1 MKNRK
6 RFLSL
11 LLGACVALSSLSA
24 ALPDPV
30 HQDKTVNKDV
40 VVLLHGLGRS
50 KTAMWLLASRLQDA
64 GFLVE
69 RIGYR
74 SLTQSPDEI
83 VTDVSRKIDACCAGH
98 RQNVHFGGHSL
109 GGLLIRAYLQ
119 EHRVEN
125 LGRVVLIGTPNQG
138 TALVDNFRGNWLF
151 QLLGPTTAALGT
163 DGASLPN
170 RLSEPYYPVGV
181 IAGVNDSGRNDHL
194 LPGRDDGLVPVE
206 STKLEGMSDFTE
218 VESGHSMMRYDN
230 KVARQVVAFLKRG
243 KFLHKDGE
251 RSDGAFP
258 DSEARSM

>member
-11 LLGACVALSSLSA
+11 LLGASVALSSLSA

-64 GFLVE
+64 GFHVE

-98 RQNVHFGGHSL
+98 RQKVHFVGHSL

-119 EHRVEN
+119 EHRVDH
-125 LGRVVLIGTPNQG
+125 LGRVVLIGTPNHG
-138 TALVDNFRGNWLF
+138 TELVDSFRDSCLF

-163 DGASLPN
+163 DS
-170 RLSEPYYPVGV
+170 
-181 IAGVNDSGRNDHL
+181 
-194 LPGRDDGLVPVE
+194 
-206 STKLEGMSDFTE
+206 
-218 VESGHSMMRYDN
+218 
-230 KVARQVVAFLKRG
+230 
-243 KFLHKDGE
+243 
-251 RSDGAFP
+251 AFP